1 MKANLLI
8 GRNNIIEGVRTYPL
22 NKDGII
28 VEIESLNDIHVGY
41 DTYVNGKVVKNKQ
54 YDIDKDNMSVIVK
67 IDELKKKLQ
76 KTDYKCLKYV
86 DGALSKEEYEE
97 VKELRQ
103 SYRDEINRLE
113 ETLK

>member
-1 MKANLLI
+1 MKVNLLI

-28 VEIESLNDIHVGY
+28 AEIESLNDIHVGY
-41 DTYVNGKVVKNKQ
+41 DTYVEGKIVKNKQ

-76 KTDYKCLKYV
+76 ETDYKCLKYV

-103 SYRDEINRLE
+103 SYRDEINKLE
-113 ETLK
+113 ATLK

>member
-22 NKDGII
+22 NKDDII
-28 VEIESLNDIHVGY
+28 VEIESIDIIHVGY
-41 DTYVNGKVVKNKQ
+41 DTYVEGKIVKNKQ
-54 YDIDKDNMSVIVK
+54 YDIDKDNMSIIVK

-76 KTDYKCLKYV
+76 ETDYKCLKYV
-86 DGALSKEEYEE
+86 DGALSEEEYEE

-103 SYRDEINRLE
+103 SYRDEINKLE

>member
-22 NKDGII
+22 NKDAII

-41 DTYVNGKVVKNKQ
+41 DSYIEGKIIKNKQ

-76 KTDYKCLKYV
+76 ETDYKCLKYV

-103 SYRDEINRLE
+103 SYRDEINKLE